1 MVMNMFNGFKKVN
14 DNYIYLYLD
23 NNYEFASDVNTKL
36 KKQNEIIK
44 DTRNFLVTHN
54 LDFKNRVY
62 YVSNGIVIGYINKH
76 NLLK

>member
-1 MVMNMFNGFKKVN
+1 MFNGYKKIN

-23 NNYEFASDVNTKL
+23 NNYEFAKDITTKL
-36 KKQNEIIK
+36 QKQNEIIK
-44 DTRNFLVTHN
+44 DTKEFLNNHK

-62 YVSNGIVIGYINKH
+62 YVSNGIVIGYINKY